1 MRHEVVT
8 GCIVLPADLEYF
20 ISQISRVAI
29 GVYLATVFPE
39 QPLRLLRQVH
49 NPMCVRR
56 GAGTSLLVRRR
67 LLPYDLGRTRR
78 ATGFLPTTHS
88 RRSHLVHQ
96 SLRPEGHVSESRT
109 RSVCRADSLQ
119 QFRSHCRLH
128 PPGRDEDLRKV
139 FLEFIVEASCVV
151 EPSSP
156 IPIVPRKM
164 QTSTPYSLQID
175 SHISPT
181 DDFEGCLDTLG
192 AGRRHRSK

>member
-29 GVYLATVFPE
+29 GVYLATVFPRAATASSSSS
-39 QPLRLLRQVH
+39 QSNVCTKRCWYLAACSPTFAAIRS
-49 NPMCVRR
+49 
-56 GAGTSLLVRRR
+56 GANETSDGVSSH
-67 LLPYDLGRTRR
+67 
-78 ATGFLPTTHS
+78 HS
-88 RRSHLVHQ
+88 LRRSHLVHQ

-128 PPGRDEDLRKV
+128 PLGRDEDLRKV

-164 QTSTPYSLQID
+164 QTSTPYSLQIGQ
-175 SHISPT
+175 SHFSH
-181 DDFEGCLDTLG
+181 
-192 AGRRHRSK
+192 GRLRRVS